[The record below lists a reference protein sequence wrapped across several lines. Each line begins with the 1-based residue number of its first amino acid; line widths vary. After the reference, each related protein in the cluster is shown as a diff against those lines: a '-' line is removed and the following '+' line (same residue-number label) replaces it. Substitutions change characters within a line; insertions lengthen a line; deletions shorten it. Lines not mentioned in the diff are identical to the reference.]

1 MNKTM
6 KILPIVATLMGLF
19 LFLQAAP
26 ALADAIELEILY
38 LPHRPAMVVVDKVE
52 QIAAAY
58 KDVVVKKYS
67 LESRETE
74 KILKKYKITDHMPV
88 AIYVNGRDSF
98 TVDGRT
104 LRLRNFPKGDAF
116 VPMFA
121 GEWDYGDLQAI
132 LADLAGAK

>member
-1 MNKTM
+1 MNRMIAITPLLAVLLALVFF
-6 KILPIVATLMGLF
+6 IQV
-19 LFLQAAP
+19 AP
-26 ALADAIELEILY
+26 ARAGAVELEIIY

-52 QIAAAY
+52 QIAAGY

-67 LESRETE
+67 FESSDTE

-88 AIYVNGRDSF
+88 AIFINGQDSF

>member
-1 MNKTM
+1 MNGTM
-6 KILPIVATLMGLF
+6 KILSIPVALLSLF
-19 LFLQAAP
+19 LFFQAAS
-26 ALADAIELEILY
+26 ARAAAIELEILY

-52 QIAAAY
+52 QIAAGY

-67 LESRETE
+67 FESPETE

-88 AIYVNGRDSF
+88 AIFINGRDSF